1 MRKEIL
7 AMKHRHLRHAKILV
21 PVVLLLVLLLLPPAT
36 HASGQI
42 HIVRPGENLY
52 RISIRYGTTVQ
63 AIARANGIRNPSLIY
78 VGQRLII
85 PGGGGGH
92 WGGGSWGGCPCTYVV
107 RRGDTLSAIAWRYG
121 TSVWTLVRM
130 NGLANPNYIWA
141 GQRLCV
147 PCGGGGGG
155 YHPPACGIV
164 HVVCRGDTV
173 YSIARRYGTTVQAI
187 ARANHLYNPSYIWVG
202 QRLCIPCY

>member
-1 MRKEIL
+1 MQG
-7 AMKHRHLRHAKILV
+7 KHSRFIK
-21 PVVLLLVLLLLPPAT
+21 VLLPVILLSVMLVLPPAV

-52 RISIRYGTTVQ
+52 RIALRYGTTIN
-63 AIARANGIRNPSLIY
+63 AIAQANGIHNTRLIY

-92 WGGGSWGGCPCTYVV
+92 WGGYYGGCKCTYVV
-107 RRGDTLSAIAWRYG
+107 RRGDTLSAIAWRHG
-121 TSVWTLVRM
+121 TSVWTLARM
-130 NGLANPNYIWA
+130 NGLANPNYIWT

-147 PCGGGGGG
+147 PCGG
-155 YHPPACGIV
+155 YYPPPPPPKPPCGAV

-173 YSIARRYGTTVQAI
+173 YSIARRYGSTVQAI
-187 ARANHLYNPSYIWVG
+187 ASANHLWNPSLIWVG
-202 QRLCIPCY
+202 QRLYIPCH

>member
-1 MRKEIL
+1 MNGKRT
-7 AMKHRHLRHAKILV
+7 RYAKVLL
-21 PVVLLLVLLLLPPAT
+21 PVVLLLVLLVLPPAV

-42 HIVRPGENLY
+42 HIVRSGENLY
-52 RISIRYGTTVQ
+52 RIALRYGTTIQ
-63 AIARANGIRNPSLIY
+63 AIARANGIHNPSLIY

-85 PGGGGGH
+85 PGGGGGY
-92 WGGGSWGGCPCTYVV
+92 WSGYSGGCRCTYVV
-107 RRGDTLSAIAWRYG
+107 RRGDTLSAIAWRHG

-147 PCGGGGGG
+147 PCGG
-155 YHPPACGIV
+155 YYPPPPPPCCGVV

-173 YSIARRYGTTVQAI
+173 YSIARRYGSTVQAI
-187 ARANHLYNPSYIWVG
+187 ASANHLWNPSLIWVG
-202 QRLCIPCY
+202 QRLVIPCP